1 LTRARNMRWLAWVGC
16 TALGWAVGW
25 GIGSGVAGE
34 TFGGP
39 VSAGVGG
46 ASAGLLQGALLTRT
60 RCSWGSVWALASAGS
75 VLVGVAIGLAVST
88 ASGRLSPGV
97 AGIPAVALLPV
108 VSQWWILRSRVERAG
123 WWPIAVL
130 AGVVAGG
137 IAVSAVRLGAGVPLG
152 APGDPVLGAIGGA
165 LLGGMQGAVNGAVLG
180 RLLGQ
185 PTALDGADP

>member
-1 LTRARNMRWLAWVGC
+1 LARPTFTRWGAWVGG

-25 GIGSGVAGE
+25 GVGSGLAGE

-46 ASAGLLQGALLTRT
+46 AVAGLAQGALLARF
-60 RCSWGSVWALASAGS
+60 RYPWGSIWALVSTGS
-75 VLVGVAIGLAVST
+75 VLVGVAVGLAVSG

-97 AGIPAVALLPV
+97 AGIPAVILLPV
-108 VSQWWILRSRVERAG
+108 AGQWWVLRKRVERAG

-130 AGVVAGG
+130 ASVVAGG
-137 IAVSAVRLGAGVPLG
+137 AAVSAVRLGAGVPLG
-152 APGDPVLGAIGGA
+152 ASGDPVLGIIGGA
-165 LLGGMQGAVNGAVLG
+165 LLGGVQGAVNGAVLL

-185 PTALDGADP
+185 PGTGDRPRS